1 MVIWNIILKCSFLF
15 FFVREVHRSWSPLP
29 FPHESGWVFTLP
41 PCEWFGVCPAPMR
54 VVGCL
59 PCPHASGCVFTLSPC
74 EWLGV
79 YLAPMR
85 VVGCLPCPHASGWV
99 FTLPPCKWL
108 GVYSAPMRVVG
119 YLVCRK
125 VESLNDFTYNFPFSA
140 LFFVSVLYFI

>member
-41 PCEWFGVCPAPMR
+41 PCEWFGVCPAPMQ

-99 FTLPPCKWL
+99 FTLPPCEWL
-108 GVYSAPMRVVG
+108 GIWCAGKSSHSMILLTTSP
-119 YLVCRK
+119 LVHSF
-125 VESLNDFTYNFPFSA
+125 SLVFFILFNDSN
-140 LFFVSVLYFI
+140 II